1 MADAEL
7 LKLKNI
13 TLGTFTSS
21 DTEYLTNLIVDEL
34 AELGIKTSSF
44 AFSIEVDY
52 LEDKEN

>member
-52 LEDKEN
+52 LEDTE